1 MTLVIEFIVAA
12 LLVGVLSVL
21 VVMSLLHS
29 RASQSTKGRL
39 EATAPPSA
47 TEITAGGDVLQ
58 PKSATSTPCL
68 NRAVEQLSTTNVS
81 ESELEIKDNAI
92 NRHEIELNAL
102 RNQLRAFEEELAVK
116 ATAAREAERAVSER
130 ELELSKLSSA
140 LDERSTLADLQNV
153 EIVALRMQVKSLQER
168 LAHVDEQAKA
178 LEDRRDGAARE
189 AERALSKNASEL
201 GKLTSVL
208 EERSA
213 LADSQKVEIVTL
225 KMQVQTLQEWLSEA
239 DQHARVVESG
249 RDAAIRALS
258 DKESELIQ
266 LTSALDER
274 SALADSQKA
283 EILALRMRAQTLQE
297 QLTQADEQVRGLEDR
312 RDAVVSEAQL
322 ALWDKESEL
331 VRLTSAVD
339 ERSALADL
347 LRTEIAAL
355 GGQVQTL
362 QEQLTQAG
370 ERARGLEGRH
380 YAAMREAE
388 LTLSQRETELSRLT
402 GAVDDHLALA
412 DLLKAEIVTLT
423 RQVNTLRDRLTEAGL
438 QAMAVEERRN
448 VERGEFQV
456 ANQRLL
462 KAHVDFENCYGRVAE
477 LVLQL
482 LEPTADDEILGRYVR
497 EYLENCLVGQRPPFN
512 QRELE
517 LQHLR
522 CEIALKA
529 EADLRIT
536 IIDIDGGANAATH
549 NLKSERAQLSA
560 LDFTTHESIACPRV
574 SRMMR
579 AAEEI
584 DRPNQIVHRDGPDG

>member
-1 MTLVIEFIVAA
+1 LVPGELKAAITIESMTLVTEFIVAA

-29 RASQSTKGRL
+29 RASQSTKRRL
-39 EATAPPSA
+39 EATAPPSV
-47 TEITAGGDVLQ
+47 TEIKVEEDVLQ
-58 PKSATSTPCL
+58 RKSATSTPCL
-68 NRAVEQLSTTNVS
+68 NRAVEQLSTANASQS
-81 ESELEIKDNAI
+81 EPEIEDNTI
-92 NRHEIELNAL
+92 NQHEIELNAL
-102 RNQLRAFEEELAVK
+102 RNQLRAVEEDLAVK

-153 EIVALRMQVKSLQER
+153 EMVTLRMQVKTLQER
-168 LAHVDEQAKA
+168 LAYVDEQAKA

-201 GKLTSVL
+201 SKLTSVL
-208 EERSA
+208 EKRSA

-249 RDAAIRALS
+249 RDVAIRALS

-347 LRTEIAAL
+347 LKTEIAAL
-355 GGQVQTL
+355 RGQVQTL
-362 QEQLTQAG
+362 REQLTQAG
-370 ERARGLEGRH
+370 ERARGLVPPHSGF
-380 YAAMREAE
+380 
-388 LTLSQRETELSRLT
+388 
-402 GAVDDHLALA
+402 
-412 DLLKAEIVTLT
+412 
-423 RQVNTLRDRLTEAGL
+423 DRLD
-438 QAMAVEERRN
+438 
-448 VERGEFQV
+448 RGS
-456 ANQRLL
+456 
-462 KAHVDFENCYGRVAE
+462 K
-477 LVLQL
+477 
-482 LEPTADDEILGRYVR
+482 
-497 EYLENCLVGQRPPFN
+497 
-512 QRELE
+512 
-517 LQHLR
+517 
-522 CEIALKA
+522 
-529 EADLRIT
+529 
-536 IIDIDGGANAATH
+536 
-549 NLKSERAQLSA
+549 
-560 LDFTTHESIACPRV
+560 
-574 SRMMR
+574 
-579 AAEEI
+579 
-584 DRPNQIVHRDGPDG
+584 